1 MTNQVLKED
10 IYKYLNIA
18 KGIYVVLEVDS
29 TILFANDY
37 ACNLLGVPLEKLV
50 GMKWIEHFLPEEL
63 KTYISNVFIEISKKN
78 MQINEY
84 VENEIITLNGEKK
97 FISWR
102 NSYIEENKKVS
113 KIVCFGEDIAEKR
126 EIQKYIEEKEERL
139 KAIFDF
145 SPLGILISD
154 KTGKMIEANLSFLN
168 MLGYCQDEIIGKSYL
183 DITHKDIISLNEEYF
198 NKLIDNE
205 IGMYKI
211 TKKYITKN
219 NELIWGN
226 VTVSTIKDDYNE
238 ILYVLAIIEDIT
250 EMKKREEDI
259 IAQRKFLH
267 TIIDENPNIIMVKDY
282 DGKFVLANQ
291 AIAKLYN
298 TTTENLIGKT
308 DEDFNPNKEQVEH
321 YLSNVREIM
330 HSDETKVV
338 YEESTDSLT
347 GKVKYYQSIKK
358 PIVDKYGNKQIL
370 IIANDITE
378 IKETQKK
385 LKDNEEMIHHQS
397 KMAAMGEMLE
407 NIAHQWRQPL
417 SVITT
422 SASSVKIHKEME
434 TLTDEFLDEV
444 LDAIVKSGNHLSQ
457 TIDDFRDFFKPDK
470 EKVEFNIA
478 ITYKK
483 ALFLV
488 SSKLKNREIKIIENI
503 KDIKLYGFD
512 NELIQVI
519 MNLINNARDA
529 LEEKKIEYKL
539 IFIDIYKDEEN
550 NAVLKILDNAGGI
563 PVNIIGK
570 IFDPYFTTKHKS
582 LGTGIGLY
590 MCEEIL
596 VKHMNGQIRVK
607 NKEYEYK
614 NKQYKGAEFTLKI
627 PILEKQEEI

>member
-1 MTNQVLKED
+1 MQKKIDNSIL
-10 IYKYLNIA
+10 KYLNIT
-18 KGIYVVLEVDS
+18 KGLFL
-29 TILFANDY
+29 ILDKDANVIFANEQ
-37 ACNLLGVPLEKLV
+37 ACEILGISQEKIVSLNWV
-50 GMKWIEHFLPEEL
+50 DNFIPIELRA
-63 KTYISNVFIEISKKN
+63 YIKNVIKQIANKN
-78 MQINEY
+78 MQINEF
-84 VENEIITLNGEKK
+84 VENEIVTLSGQRK

-102 NSYIEENKKVS
+102 NSYIQENDKVTQVICSGQDITEKK
-113 KIVCFGEDIAEKR
+113 

-154 KTGKMIEANLSFLN
+154 KTGKMIEANLAFLN
-168 MLGYCQDEIIGKSYL
+168 MLGYSQDEILGKTYL
-183 DITHKDIISLNEEYF
+183 DITHKENIDLNEEYF

-219 NELIWGN
+219 SELLWCN
-226 VTVSTIKDDYNE
+226 VTVSTIKDELNE

-259 IAQRKFLH
+259 ISQRKFLH
-267 TIIDENPNIIMVKDY
+267 TIIDENPNIIIVKDY
-282 DGKFVLANQ
+282 EGKFVLVNQ
-291 AIAKLYN
+291 AIARLYN
-298 TTTENLIGKT
+298 TTTEDMIGKS
-308 DEDFNPNKEQVEH
+308 DADYNPNEDQVKH
-321 YLSNVREIM
+321 YLQSVQEIM
-330 HSDETKVV
+330 DLDETKLV
-338 YEESTDSLT
+338 YEESTDIVT
-347 GKVKYYQSIKK
+347 GKIRYFQSIKK
-358 PIVDKYGNKQIL
+358 PITDRYGNKQLL
-370 IIANDITE
+370 IIANDITD
-378 IKETQKK
+378 IKEAQKK

-422 SASSVKIHKEME
+422 SASSVKIHKEMG
-434 TLTDEFLDEV
+434 TLSDEFLDEV

-457 TIDDFRDFFKPDK
+457 TIDDFRDFFKPNRA
-470 EKVEFNIA
+470 KVRFNIVN
-478 ITYKK
+478 TYKK

-488 SSKLKNREIKIIENI
+488 SSKLKNREIDIVENI
-503 KDIKLYGFD
+503 EDINLFGFD

-529 LEEKKIEYKL
+529 LEESELEYKY
-539 IFIDIYKDEEN
+539 IFVDIFKDKEN

-563 PVNIIGK
+563 PVNVIGK
-570 IFDPYFTTKHKS
+570 IFEPYFTTKHKS

-596 VKHMNGQIRVK
+596 VKHMNGEISVK
-607 NKEYEYK
+607 NKEFEYEG
-614 NKQYKGAEFTLKI
+614 NSFKGAEFTLKI
-627 PILEKQEEI
+627 PILESLEES